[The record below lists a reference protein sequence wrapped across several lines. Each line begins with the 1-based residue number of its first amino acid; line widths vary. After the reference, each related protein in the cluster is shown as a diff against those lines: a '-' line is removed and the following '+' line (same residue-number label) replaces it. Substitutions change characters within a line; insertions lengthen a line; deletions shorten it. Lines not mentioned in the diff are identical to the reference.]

1 MRALRLQTVD
11 PGLFSLKH
19 AARAAIVMPAVVAFA
34 DNVIQDQ
41 QTTFLSS
48 FGSVAIL
55 VLSDFGG
62 PPRRRL
68 AAYVA
73 LAVAGAALITLATLC
88 SRTPWLAVVAMA
100 VVGFVVLLS
109 GVISGYFAAA
119 RIPALLT
126 FILSV
131 SIPAPPSAIP
141 ARLEGWALAASVGI
155 SAVMLLWPSQPRDRL
170 RAAGAR
176 AARALAALVDS
187 EQSGDPSAIA
197 DRIDEAGA
205 AVGEFRRSFVA
216 TPDRPTG
223 PTGST
228 EALAFLVEEL
238 DWLLSFASPP
248 RGGIEDRSAP
258 CREENREVMAAAVAV
273 LRVSAANLD
282 GERLQPDL
290 DRLDR
295 AREEVARNLVQQV
308 ADLPSPHGEIAQP
321 AGLEPSFRMRELSFA
336 AREVGVNA
344 LRASGAGAREAE
356 AAPQARSDRRSR
368 QRGLARRARSALQ
381 ATRRLVVAH
390 ASTRSASFRNSL
402 RGAAGLA
409 VAVLIGQVA
418 GLEHSFW
425 VVLATLTVLRSN
437 ALGTGSTVIQAL
449 AGTVAGIVVGGALV
463 AALGSDELVLWA
475 LLPPAVLLAA
485 YAPRAISF
493 AAGQAGFT
501 IVLLILFNIIQ
512 PTGWTVGLVRV
523 EDVAVGCAVSLAV
536 GVLFW
541 PRGVGDLLRESLGA
555 AYARSADY
563 VASATRRLVAA
574 GGAGGMEN
582 ATEPSREGARGAA
595 NRLDDAFRE
604 YLAESPAQ
612 RANLE
617 LVATLVAGT
626 TRVRLTAYSLS
637 TLTPAPTGGPGL
649 DQCADALAADVDAVR
664 SWYISLADAIV
675 DCTVAPPPQPRDG
688 DEGRQ
693 VVRCAREA
701 LAAGDDSIVGPA
713 LSLLWASQHLDNL
726 RRLGVRLIQPAAE
739 YSGKGA
745 RPYDQP

>member
-1 MRALRLQTVD
+1 MRALRLQIVD
-11 PGLFSLKH
+11 PGLFSLKR

-41 QTTFLSS
+41 QTTFLAA

-55 VLSDFGG
+55 VLTDFGG
-62 PPRRRL
+62 PPRSRL
-68 AAYVA
+68 AAYLA
-73 LAVAGAALITLATLC
+73 LAVAGAALVTLGTLC

-100 VVGFVVLLS
+100 VVGFLILLA

-126 FILSV
+126 FILPV
-131 SIPAPPSAIP
+131 SIAAPPSAIP

-155 SAVMLLWPSQPRDRL
+155 CAVMLLWPSQPRDRL
-170 RAAGAR
+170 RAG
-176 AARALAALVDS
+176 AARATRALADLVDS
-187 EQSGDPSAIA
+187 ELSGDPSALA
-197 DRIDEAGA
+197 DHADAANA

-216 TPDRPTG
+216 TPSRPTG

-228 EALAFLVEEL
+228 EALAFLVDEL

-248 RGGIEDRSAP
+248 RGRIEARSEP
-258 CREENREVMAAAVAV
+258 CREENREVMVAAVAV
-273 LRVSAANLD
+273 LRASAANLD
-282 GERLQPDL
+282 GERRQPDF

-295 AREEVARNLVQQV
+295 AREAVARTLVQRV
-308 ADLPSPHGEIAQP
+308 ADLPGPQEEVALSAMLG
-321 AGLEPSFRMRELSFA
+321 PSFRMRELSFA

-344 LRASGAGAREAE
+344 LRASGA
-356 AAPQARSDRRSR
+356 SDRLLGWRE
-368 QRGLARRARSALQ
+368 LARQARSALQ
-381 ATRRLVVAH
+381 ATARLVVAH
-390 ASTRSASFRNSL
+390 SSRGSASFRNAL
-402 RGAAGLA
+402 RGAVGVSL
-409 VAVLIGQVA
+409 AVLIGQVA
-418 GLEHSFW
+418 SLQHSFW
-425 VVLATLTVLRSN
+425 VVLATLSVLRSN
-437 ALGTGSTVIQAL
+437 ALGTGSTVLQAL
-449 AGTVAGIVVGGALV
+449 AGTAAGIVVGGALI
-463 AALGSDELVLWA
+463 AAIGSHEPVLWA

-523 EDVAVGCAVSLAV
+523 EDVAVGFAVSLAV

-574 GGAGGMEN
+574 GGAGSMEN
-582 ATEPSREGARGAA
+582 ATQPAREIARGAA

-617 LVATLVAGT
+617 PVATLVAGA
-626 TRVRLTAYSLS
+626 TRVRLAAYSLS
-637 TLTPAPTGGPGL
+637 TLTPAPAGGSGL
-649 DQCADALAADVDAVR
+649 DQCADALAADVAALR
-664 SWYISLADAIV
+664 SWYISLGDALADRTAIS
-675 DCTVAPPPQPRDG
+675 PPQPRGDDDG
-688 DEGRQ
+688 TQ
-693 VVRCAREA
+693 VVRCVRQA
-701 LAAGDDSIVGPA
+701 LAAGDDSMVGPA

-726 RRLGVRLIQPAAE
+726 RQLSVRLIQPAAE
-739 YSGKGA
+739 FSSEGS
-745 RPYDQP
+745 RPTDRPAEA